1 MSELVVNGRFRLQKM
16 TGIQRVGEAITARLQ
31 TPYVVIKPQKHAG
44 GMAGHAW
51 EQFVLPA
58 RAKGRLIW
66 GPCNTG
72 PITAASQVL
81 TIHDA
86 AVFDHPEWFSQSF
99 VRLNRGLWPTL
110 AKRARHI
117 VTVSHFSKGRISEV
131 LNIPENKITVIW
143 NGVGESFKPSS
154 RAAIE
159 IATASVG
166 IANRPY
172 FATLSTI
179 EPRKNLKLVLQAW
192 TKAKPYLPSDMV
204 LLVIGGNGAKAVFG
218 RPRTDDFTTSEGV
231 VFSGYVAETM
241 LPPLLSGAQGVLYPS
256 IYEGFG
262 LPVLEAMACGVPAVT
277 THLTSLPEVGGDAAL
292 YVDAEDPQGLANTL
306 INLANSEDLRR
317 ERSAMGLERA
327 KLFSWDQAAA
337 SMDTIFAKYL

>member
-1 MSELVVNGRFRLQKM
+1 MMQPF
-16 TGIQRVGEAITARLQ
+16 
-31 TPYVVIKPQKHAG
+31 
-44 GMAGHAW
+44 
-51 EQFVLPA
+51 
-58 RAKGRLIW
+58 
-66 GPCNTG
+66 
-72 PITAASQVL
+72 L
-81 TIHDA
+81 TIRSGS
-86 AVFDHPEWFSQSF
+86 PSF
-99 VRLNRGLWPTL
+99 VRLNRSLWPTL

-192 TKAKPYLPSDMV
+192 TKAKPYLPLDMA

-231 VFSGYVAETM
+231 VFSGYVGRKCCR
-241 LPPLLSGAQGVLYPS
+241 PCY
-256 IYEGFG
+256 
-262 LPVLEAMACGVPAVT
+262 
-277 THLTSLPEVGGDAAL
+277 
-292 YVDAEDPQGLANTL
+292 
-306 INLANSEDLRR
+306 
-317 ERSAMGLERA
+317 RA
-327 KLFSWDQAAA
+327 PKEFFTQA
-337 SMDTIFAKYL
+337 SMKVLGCPCWKRWLAVSPQ

>member
-16 TGIQRVGEAITARLQ
+16 TGIQRVGEAITTRLR
-31 TPYVVIKPQKHAG
+31 TPYVVIGPKGHACG
-44 GMAGHAW
+44 IAGHAW

-72 PITAASQVL
+72 PVTAASQVL
-81 TIHDA
+81 TIHDT
-86 AVFDHPEWFSQSF
+86 AVIDHPEWFSPTF
-99 VRLNRGLWPTL
+99 VRLNRSLWPTL

-117 VTVSHFSKGRISEV
+117 VTVSHFSKGRISEL
-131 LNIPENKITVIW
+131 LNIPERKITVIW
-143 NGVGESFKPSS
+143 NGVCESFKPSS

-159 IATASVG
+159 SATGSVG

-192 TKAKPYLPSDMV
+192 SKARPFLPSDMV

-218 RPRTDDFTTSEGV
+218 RPRTDDFKASEGV
-231 VFSGYVAETM
+231 VFSGYVAEEM

-277 THLTSLPEVGGDAAL
+277 THLTSLPEVGGDVAL
-292 YVDAEDPQGLANTL
+292 YVDAMDPQDLANTL
-306 INLANSEDLRR
+306 INLATCEDLRR
-317 ERSAMGLERA
+317 ERSAMGLQRA
-327 KLFSWDQAAA
+327 KLFTWNQAAA
-337 SMDTIFAKYL
+337 AMDEIFARYL